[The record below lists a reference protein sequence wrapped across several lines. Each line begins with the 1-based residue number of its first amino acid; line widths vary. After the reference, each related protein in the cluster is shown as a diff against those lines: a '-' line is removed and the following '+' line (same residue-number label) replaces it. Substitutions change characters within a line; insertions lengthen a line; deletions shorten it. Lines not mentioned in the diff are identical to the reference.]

1 MRRVVLLLFVLF
13 LVNLPF
19 VSQVLAERRLANE
32 GRDVAATVLDA
43 RRVDGRN
50 YVDYRLPEDIDPK
63 GGRYSAQV
71 DDATFDQ
78 ARSSDVLPVR
88 VVPDDPATNRPD
100 GVATNRTFLVVAVLG
115 DVVLLAIALLAL
127 ATAPALEPLRGGASC
142 YPGLATLRGTPGTL
156 TAAVPEAWAAACPGG
171 RARLRLLSPRRRA
184 RPLRR
189 STADRAEQR
198 LSGAEY
204 VARGRVVDTRPGG
217 PCWSWPTASASAWRP
232 GRTGSAPTSA
242 TRPRR
247 VGCSASPPL
256 TVLYICRPLVKCRRS
271 TLPCFTSESKM

>member
-19 VSQVLAERRLANE
+19 VSQVLAERRLASE
-32 GRDVAATVLDA
+32 GRDVAATVLDT

-71 DDATFDQ
+71 DDATFEQ

-88 VVPDDPATNRPD
+88 VVPDDPATHRPD

-115 DVVLLAIALLAL
+115 DVVLLAIALLAWRRHRRWNRYEVVEL
-127 ATAPALEPLRGGASC
+127 

-156 TAAVPEAWAAACPGG
+156 TAAVPEAWSA
-171 RARLRLLSPRRRA
+171 RAQVAEHVSGSFHLVVEKDLYAGP
-184 RPLRR
+184 PLIGL
-189 STADRAEQR
+189 ER

-204 VARGRVVDTRPGG
+204 VARGRVVDTKAGWAVLELADGFRLRVETG
-217 PCWSWPTASASAWRP
+217 PHRIRADIRDSTEAR
-232 GRTGSAPTSA
+232 G
-242 TRPRR
+242 
-247 VGCSASPPL
+247 
-256 TVLYICRPLVKCRRS
+256 VL
-271 TLPCFTSESKM
+271 CFTPR